1 MISTQ
6 HMELNCDTP
15 RECRVLRSEN
25 RIAILHGRAKERVM
39 NTAIGWAW
47 RYDYEQSGRVVLVPK
62 CLQIAA

>member
-1 MISTQ
+1 
-6 HMELNCDTP
+6 
-15 RECRVLRSEN
+15 
-25 RIAILHGRAKERVM
+25 M